1 MHAPP
6 LHMYYIINFCIPV
19 HTEDDVIQDF
29 LWVDSCCK
37 LADKVVHLCKNH
49 HNVSKHYSPCFTQ
62 YLLAMVYVYFR
73 RAALPIEQYN
83 RVNFFTAL

>member
-1 MHAPP
+1 MAT
-6 LHMYYIINFCIPV
+6 
-19 HTEDDVIQDF
+19 HTLSEDDVIQDF

-37 LADKVVHLCKNH
+37 LADKVCRKLQMLLYVNFHLSLSLFLSLCC
-49 HNVSKHYSPCFTQ
+49 SLQ

-73 RAALPIEQYN
+73 RAALPLEHYN